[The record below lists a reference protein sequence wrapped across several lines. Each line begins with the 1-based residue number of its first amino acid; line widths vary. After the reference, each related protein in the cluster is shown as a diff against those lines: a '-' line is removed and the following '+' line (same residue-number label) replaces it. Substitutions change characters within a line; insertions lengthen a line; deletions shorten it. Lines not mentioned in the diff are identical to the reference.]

1 MSSEIFIHEH
11 WRCLVKCV
19 NTFCFS
25 WCPLL
30 QGVKLPSGG
39 EKKEHNLYNLILNN
53 LILYLDG
60 GNGFVDV
67 LDAQWECEGEL
78 IPLDLSVLN
87 PREFLVYQHGLF
99 LIDTLHNL
107 KLVGAQVSL

>member
-1 MSSEIFIHEH
+1 M
-11 WRCLVKCV
+11 
-19 NTFCFS
+19 
-25 WCPLL
+25 
-30 QGVKLPSGG
+30 
-39 EKKEHNLYNLILNN
+39 
-53 LILYLDG
+53 
-60 GNGFVDV
+60 DV

-107 KLVGAQVSL
+107 KLVGAQV